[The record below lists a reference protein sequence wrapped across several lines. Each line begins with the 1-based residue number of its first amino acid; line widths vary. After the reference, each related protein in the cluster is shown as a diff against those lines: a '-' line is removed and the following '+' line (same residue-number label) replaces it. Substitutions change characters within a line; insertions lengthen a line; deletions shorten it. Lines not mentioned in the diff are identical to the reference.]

1 MLFNAKLA
9 FFSAISTREQD
20 AFQWD
25 DVDVNFLHLDQ
36 FSANTPTQSSV
47 GWNVVPFR
55 HIILIY
61 HSLHFLLKSKCVAG
75 IEVAIHIGLEP
86 MIYHTRAEH
95 PNHYTTS
102 TVCLIL
108 KDDTCTFKTPPRV
121 LLLTSYLFAYMR
133 IYIYKRMVL
142 QCING
147 VGSNPVEGR
156 TKIWQL

>member
-1 MLFNAKLA
+1 M
-9 FFSAISTREQD
+9 
-20 AFQWD
+20 
-25 DVDVNFLHLDQ
+25 
-36 FSANTPTQSSV
+36 
-47 GWNVVPFR
+47 PFR

-108 KDDTCTFKTPPRV
+108 KEIVYVNCIGNELMNLDGFV
-121 LLLTSYLFAYMR
+121 L
-133 IYIYKRMVL
+133 
-142 QCING
+142 
-147 VGSNPVEGR
+147 
-156 TKIWQL
+156 